1 MNRHIFLSYFLDK
14 KTPLYGGSKGIEIV
28 KLNDILNG
36 DTANT
41 KKLTLHN
48 HSGTHIDF
56 PNHFI
61 NNGKVSNDYN
71 ADFWIFNNPY
81 LIELDVSENEII
93 LLSDEQINLIPSNT
107 DFLILKTGFYKYRK
121 AMKFWNNNPGIHP
134 ELAKKIKTKCPNL
147 KVLGMDLISLT
158 SYQNREL
165 GRIAHKKFLGEN
177 DILLVEDMKLDKL
190 FVNPIKIMCFPMMV
204 KGLDG
209 APVSIIAE
217 L

>member
-1 MNRHIFLSYFLDK
+1 MSRHIFLSYFLDK
-14 KTPLYGGSKGIEIV
+14 KTPLYGGSKGIEII
-28 KLNDILNG
+28 KLNDILKG

-61 NNGKVSNDYN
+61 KNGKVSNDYS

-81 LIELDVSENEII
+81 LFTLNVSENEII

-107 DFLILKTGFYKYRK
+107 DFLVLKTGFYKYRK
-121 AMKFWNNNPGIHP
+121 TKKFWNNNPGIHP

-147 KVLGMDLISLT
+147 RVLGMDFISLT
-158 SYQNREL
+158 SYQNRKL
-165 GRIAHKKFLGEN
+165 GRVAHKKFLGEN

-190 FVNPIKIMCFPMMV
+190 TVNPIKIMCFPMMV

>member
-1 MNRHIFLSYFLDK
+1 MNKHIYLSYFLDK
-14 KTPLYGGSKGIEIV
+14 KTPLYGGSTGIEII
-28 KLNDILNG
+28 KLNDILKG

-41 KKLTLHN
+41 KKLSLHN

-61 NNGKVSNDYN
+61 IDGNVSDDYN
-71 ADFWIFNNPY
+71 ADFWIFNNPF
-81 LIELDVSENEII
+81 LIELDVIENEII
-93 LLSDEQINLIPSNT
+93 LLSEEKIKSIPAST
-107 DFLILKTGFYKYRK
+107 DFLIFKTGFFKHRK
-121 AMKFWNNNPGIHP
+121 DEKFWKNNPGIHP
-134 ELAKKIKTKCPNL
+134 DLAKKLKTKCPSL

-165 GRIAHKKFLGEN
+165 GRTAHKNFLGEN
-177 DILLVEDMKLDKL
+177 NILLVEDMKLDKL
-190 FVNPIKIMCFPMMV
+190 TVSPTKIMCFPLMV
-204 KGLDG
+204 KGIDG